1 VHKLLYKAVPVTE
14 NVDDI
19 LTSVLPPLEDV
30 PSGFTSTGHIG
41 TLRSIVNLALADS
54 SGHMNLRDE
63 WLPYKSL
70 IGQVILDVSCMS
82 RG

>member
-1 VHKLLYKAVPVTE
+1 VSAQAIPNHEQITE
-14 NVDDI
+14 DSDDI

-41 TLRSIVNLALADS
+41 TSRNTINLALADS

-70 IGQVILDVSCMS
+70 IGQVILDVS
-82 RG
+82 